1 MPPIHSSAAARAQ
14 TAGGDIEPWDFSS
27 GRSVGGTG
35 IPPDPVIEGLPGQAV
50 GDSLLRT
57 WLDGLGLHFD
67 PFLPLD
73 AAADP
78 HLSDY
83 LVGHEAFAVVWG
95 DGVSFV
101 FAPAGGGKT
110 ALRVRTA
117 QACRVGQETNRP
129 FPIPYIPPFLAWG
142 HSLPSLDDHLAA
154 LARAGA
160 IQLLLALAHRPH
172 WLLRL
177 GDAAIRHVRNILTWN
192 LPGPLPRYLELLR
205 QSSSP
210 QPLQGILDPTF
221 VLSDPP
227 DPATLS
233 RLCDALTSSPPDHAT
248 PPPART
254 RWDALRVS
262 LLEQFGFRSIYILM
276 DGLDAAPETAGDP
289 QAVVSS
295 ILPLLPLLPEWSAR
309 RVFVKGFLPLETQP
323 LLDAHPSAPLAYA
336 QRAVIHWNPSLLAEV
351 VRRRVYVASEGAFGS
366 LDAITSPALR
376 DVETMLAQAVV
387 PLPREMLVLTR
398 RVLIEHVRRSGS
410 TGKIQEADVEG
421 AIRWYAN
428 HKIASGKWQMEAPDE
443 PAAC

>member
-1 MPPIHSSAAARAQ
+1 MSSTSSFDAVPTQ
-14 TAGGDIEPWDFSS
+14 TAEGDAEPQNSPS
-27 GRSVGGTG
+27 TPLNPAVEE
-35 IPPDPVIEGLPGQAV
+35 PPDQVT
-50 GDSLLRT
+50 GDSLLHA
-57 WLDGLGLHFD
+57 WLDWLGLHFD

-83 LVGHEAFAVVWG
+83 LVGHEAFAAVWG
-95 DGVSFV
+95 DWASFV

-142 HSLPSLDDHLAA
+142 HTSPSLDDHLAA

-160 IQLLLALAHRPH
+160 TQLLLALAYRPH

-177 GDAAIRHVRNILTWN
+177 NDPAIRHVRNILSWN

-210 QPLQGILDPTF
+210 QPLRTTLDPTF

-227 DPATLS
+227 DSATLS
-233 RLCDALTSSPPDHAT
+233 RLCDALTSLPPDHSS
-248 PPPART
+248 PPPAKA
-254 RWDALRVS
+254 RWEALRLS
-262 LLEQFGFRSIYILM
+262 LLEQFGFRSIYVLL

-289 QAVVSS
+289 QAAVSS
-295 ILPLLPLLPEWSAR
+295 ISPLLPLLLEWSAQ
-309 RVFVKGFLPLETQP
+309 RVFVKSFLSLETQSFIE
-323 LLDAHPSAPLAYA
+323 AHPSAPLTKA
-336 QRAVIHWNPSLLAEV
+336 QTAVIHWNPSLLAEV

-398 RVLIEHVRRSGS
+398 RVLIEHVHRSGS
-410 TGKIQEADVEG
+410 RGKIQEADVEG
-421 AIRWYAN
+421 AIDWYAN
-428 HKIASGKWQMEAPDE
+428 HKTANSE
-443 PAAC
+443 